1 VGQSFRVVDETIA
14 CWVSVLVTTDNNA
27 TRRDPVKLLERLLEL
42 VLCNYST
49 YGSTY
54 PWQVSRDFFDFDFSD
69 WETIEEEFWRD
80 YEVVAFQVQQ
90 AWGLP
95 NFRGSSLT
103 LGYPEWYWISVIEMC
118 YWTREEGIA
127 YISFHREDR
136 ELPYEITLGAITEMA
151 IEEII
156 ELGLNR

>member
-1 VGQSFRVVDETIA
+1 M
-14 CWVSVLVTTDNNA
+14 
-27 TRRDPVKLLERLLEL
+27 
-42 VLCNYST
+42 
-49 YGSTY
+49 
-54 PWQVSRDFFDFDFSD
+54 
-69 WETIEEEFWRD
+69 
-80 YEVVAFQVQQ
+80 
-90 AWGLP
+90 
-95 NFRGSSLT
+95 
-103 LGYPEWYWISVIEMC
+103 IEMC